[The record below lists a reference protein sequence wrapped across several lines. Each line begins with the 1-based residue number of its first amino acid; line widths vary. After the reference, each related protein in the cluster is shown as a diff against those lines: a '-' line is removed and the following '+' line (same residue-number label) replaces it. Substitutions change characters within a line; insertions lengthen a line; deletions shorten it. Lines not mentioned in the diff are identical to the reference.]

1 MENSAILQESQYVLL
16 FQMNY
21 FIFLSFHY
29 ISSNF
34 FKMNCIRHVA
44 IDKISNLYK
53 ILLQI
58 KIYISYETKVSEI
71 IMHFRDLQI

>member
-1 MENSAILQESQYVLL
+1 MEISAILQESQYLLL
-16 FQMNY
+16 FQMNH
-21 FIFLSFHY
+21 FIFLLFHN
-29 ISSNF
+29 ISLKF
-34 FKMNCIRHVA
+34 FKILCIRHVA

-58 KIYISYETKVSEI
+58 KIYKSYETKVSEI